1 MSRNRGEDLKRNNEF
16 SPDDIYDHASAQ
28 EPLPN
33 GSLHLQFWLTLP
45 SLSWLYSMLRS
56 TYLPQNYLPSRWGGG
71 LKFLVSFTYRCYI
84 RYLVIIKIYVNGRQ
98 RTPSHS
104 KKLCEWL
111 RWPRNLI
118 CGKILHMIIVA
129 ISLMHFYHKCFFHY
143 NGYHILG

>member
-1 MSRNRGEDLKRNNEF
+1 MNFHQMTYMTMPQHKNPCPMDHY
-16 SPDDIYDHASAQ
+16 IY
-28 EPLPN
+28 N
-33 GSLHLQFWLTLP
+33 FGWP
-45 SLSWLYSMLRS
+45 SLAYRDYILCSGVHIYPKIIFPRG
-56 TYLPQNYLPSRWGGG
+56 GGG